1 MIRSSMSPVEL
12 AAAIFTLLCV
22 GLCVLRSIW
31 CWPMGAVAVTLYFY
45 VFLKA
50 KLYADMSLQV
60 VYLALQFYGW
70 YQWLYGGENRT
81 ELPITRQSTSQ
92 LLVLGALGLVGTI
105 GLGTALTVYTDAN
118 LPYWDS
124 AATVFSLIAQ
134 WMMAKKYLE
143 NWLFWIGVNVLYVG
157 LFIRQAM
164 IPSLVLYLI
173 LLGMAVMGYREWSK
187 SLRQMEPA

>member
-1 MIRSSMSPVEL
+1 MSPIEV

-70 YQWLYGGENRT
+70 YQWLYGGEHHT
-81 ELPITRQSTSQ
+81 ALPVTRVSRSK
-92 LLVLGALGLVGTI
+92 LLALGGLGLVSTV
-105 GLGTALTVYTDAN
+105 GLGTALTTYTDAN

-134 WMMAKKYLE
+134 WMMARKYLQ

-157 LFIRQAM
+157 MFVSRAM
-164 IPSLVLYLI
+164 LPSLVLYLI
-173 LLGMAVMGYREWSK
+173 LLVMAVMGYREWNK
-187 SLRQMEPA
+187 SLRQPEPA